1 MPYLTAMHRENEIL
15 QQVAQGNERAFAELF
30 NHFHQPLGL
39 HIFKFTKSEQLAEEV
54 VQDVFLKIW
63 LNRKLL
69 LKIENFRVYLYVI
82 SKNAAFNCLKKVA
95 YESARIVDL
104 DLEDDTIAAETSE
117 EDHRY
122 LLIDEAI
129 DQLPPQQKLVYLLR
143 RHERLSY
150 AEISDRMKISK
161 ETVKKYLQIATES
174 ISMHIRKKLIISFLI
189 ASKYFF

>member
-1 MPYLTAMHRENEIL
+1 MPYLHAMHRENEIL
-15 QQVAQGNERAFAELF
+15 QRVAQGDERAFAALF

-69 LKIENFRVYLYVI
+69 VNIDNFRVYLFVI
-82 SKNAAFNCLKKVA
+82 SKNAALNCLKKVA
-95 YESARIVDL
+95 YESARITDL
-104 DLEDDTIAAETSE
+104 DPQADTVAAESNE

-129 DQLPPQQKLVYLLR
+129 DRLPPQQKQVYLLR

-150 AEISDRMKISK
+150 SDISDRMKISK
-161 ETVKKYLQIATES
+161 ETVKKYLQIGTES
-174 ISMHIRKKLIISFLI
+174 ITIHIRKKLIISFLI